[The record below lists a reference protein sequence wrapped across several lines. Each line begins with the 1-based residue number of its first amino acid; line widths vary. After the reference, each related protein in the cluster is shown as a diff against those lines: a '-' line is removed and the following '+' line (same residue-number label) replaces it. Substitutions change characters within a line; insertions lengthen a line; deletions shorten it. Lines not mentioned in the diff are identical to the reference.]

1 MLTMPLVSL
10 WISFTVPAGAGFYWA
25 ISYLFGI
32 LQIVITNK
40 FWPADKIR
48 AEAKAKMEAKAAKT
62 ELKAKIVEVDADGNT
77 VERTDRISQLTQK
90 EIRELNKKKLE
101 AARRADA
108 EKYGEEYKEAPEDDD
123 F

>member
-1 MLTMPLVSL
+1 MKIMMLTMPLVSL

-48 AEAKAKMEAKAAKT
+48 AEAKAKMEAQSKMT
-62 ELKAKIVEVDADGNT
+62 RE
-77 VERTDRISQLTQK
+77 DRIK
-90 EIRELNKKKLE
+90 EARKKLPKNVRETIE
-101 AARRADA
+101 ALEEAGRQKKRRAA
-108 EKYGEEYKEAPEDDD
+108 EKAM
-123 F
+123 FIL